1 MVRNKLYAIL
11 AAACAAGYTWLL
23 LTYYR
28 NISNESDFG
37 VCLFKQVTGIPC
49 PSCGSTR
56 SVLSLLRGDFAG
68 ALFWNPFG
76 ILIMLILIISPAW
89 MIYDIVLRKESLYIF
104 YNRSEQFFKR
114 KWIAIPAITLV
125 LLNWIWNI
133 YKGL

>member
-56 SVLSLLRGDFAG
+56 SVLALLRGDFAG

-76 ILIMLILIISPAW
+76 ILIILILIISPVW